1 MNRSRIVNVITLS
14 LFQLN
19 IHMKNKIQNLST
31 TFHLAC
37 FLFTARH
44 VTSLLSPRFLARA
57 QASLEVP
64 EEHRSGLRGD
74 VLVLG
79 PAEEGSTGQREAGAG
94 VDTEGPGALGV
105 LLPQGVITQVTVIIP
120 ARGLLATRSQGG
132 QGQPQA

>member
-1 MNRSRIVNVITLS
+1 
-14 LFQLN
+14 
-19 IHMKNKIQNLST
+19 MKNKIQNLST

-37 FLFTARH
+37 FLFTARQ
-44 VTSLLSPRFLARA
+44 VTSLLSPRLARA

-64 EEHRSGLRGD
+64 EEHCSGLRGD

-79 PAEEGSTGQREAGAG
+79 PAEEGSAGQREAGAG